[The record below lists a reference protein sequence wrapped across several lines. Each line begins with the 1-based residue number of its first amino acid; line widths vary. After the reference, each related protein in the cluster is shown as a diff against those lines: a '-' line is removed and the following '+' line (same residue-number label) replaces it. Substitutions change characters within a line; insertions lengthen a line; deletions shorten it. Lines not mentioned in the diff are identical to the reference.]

1 MELIFCDLDLNLKM
15 YNVPE
20 IYRTKLSNN
29 FKSSN
34 FVYKSDCKNID
45 TKDFR
50 IYWGNRLPKDFLER
64 FPKLEW
70 IHFGSVGIDRFQSIK
85 DNKKRKILVTNS
97 PNSVTDG
104 MYAHT
109 MFQIFYLLRQGFI
122 VDRMRQSNSLS
133 RENYDL
139 NSQKILNLNEL
150 KFLIVGFGN
159 IGSKIANSLKQ
170 MGAEVTAIASKERV
184 SNTGIN
190 VFTIDKLKDLVK
202 YHNFVIGLLP
212 YNIKL
217 KNIFSEEIFDNMPS
231 NSYFINNGRS
241 LHVNQ
246 IHLYEALNKNLS
258 GAAIDVYDDETSK
271 KSNLLN
277 QENLLITPH
286 IGAFDPSYWPEQI
299 KLFEYN
305 LKFFLENKIEKMQ
318 NIRNI
323 YF

>member
-50 IYWGNRLPKDFLER
+50 IYWGNRLPKDFLDR

-70 IHFGSVGIDRFQSIK
+70 IHFGSVGIDRFESIK

-109 MFQIFYLLRQGFI
+109 MFQVFYLLRQGFI

-133 RENYDL
+133 RE
-139 NSQKILNLNEL
+139 
-150 KFLIVGFGN
+150 
-159 IGSKIANSLKQ
+159 
-170 MGAEVTAIASKERV
+170 
-184 SNTGIN
+184 
-190 VFTIDKLKDLVK
+190 KL
-202 YHNFVIGLLP
+202 
-212 YNIKL
+212 
-217 KNIFSEEIFDNMPS
+217 
-231 NSYFINNGRS
+231 
-241 LHVNQ
+241 
-246 IHLYEALNKNLS
+246 
-258 GAAIDVYDDETSK
+258 
-271 KSNLLN
+271 
-277 QENLLITPH
+277 
-286 IGAFDPSYWPEQI
+286 
-299 KLFEYN
+299 
-305 LKFFLENKIEKMQ
+305 
-318 NIRNI
+318 
-323 YF
+323 